1 MENKNL
7 EQTAVSAKVP
17 GNGMGRKG
25 SSLSEE
31 ILAFKAAYEVKP
43 TAKEVEVRDIFE
55 AAFLAAYG
63 VEPTPIVKDNRVVFI
78 FPEGERVLRLRL
90 DFKKSYI
97 KTQDLAEQVRRLQAK
112 ARSIRK

>member
-1 MENKNL
+1 
-7 EQTAVSAKVP
+7 
-17 GNGMGRKG
+17 
-25 SSLSEE
+25 
-31 ILAFKAAYEVKP
+31 
-43 TAKEVEVRDIFE
+43 
-55 AAFLAAYG
+55 
-63 VEPTPIVKDNRVVFI
+63 VFI